1 MVLVQLILFFKS
13 SWGKIAIAWHAK
25 KWIYTAPQAAA
36 TTFAFSSVF
45 ILYTSIYAPTTW
57 GKTKLIIV
65 PALCHKENK
74 CLLLLPIF
82 YFLSLWT
89 ICFLFISFLTAFF
102 SNIYILDIY
111 IILYISMN
119 NANTVC
125 ATCQQKFREF
135 SWCHPADNAKYT
147 KIPASKNVYCIIL
160 LQFCTLGR
168 SKNSKAVKENAR
180 FSSK

>member
-1 MVLVQLILFFKS
+1 MVLVQFIIFFKS

-25 KWIYTAPQAAA
+25 KLIYTAPQAAA

-65 PALCHKENK
+65 PAQCHKENK

-119 NANTVC
+119 KHSLCKVSIEVSRILLMSSGRQCKIHKNSSIKECILYNSPTILYSGKK
-125 ATCQQKFREF
+125 QKF
-135 SWCHPADNAKYT
+135 
-147 KIPASKNVYCIIL
+147 
-160 LQFCTLGR
+160 
-168 SKNSKAVKENAR
+168 
-180 FSSK
+180 